1 MVSRLLDVMLS
12 ILALTLLSPL
22 FVVVGA
28 VIKMSTHGPVFF
40 RQTRVGLHGR
50 EFSIVKFRT
59 MTALTGA
66 ESGIFR
72 PGNTNRC
79 TWVGGILRASKID
92 ELPQFWNVLKG
103 EMSLVGPRPE
113 VRSWV
118 NEYPER
124 WAFVHT
130 VKPGITD
137 PASIK
142 YRNEEKI
149 LAASDD
155 PEETYREEILPR
167 KLDLYEDYAK
177 SKSVSNDIR
186 LLGKTLIAL
195 FQFKR

>member
-1 MVSRLLDVMLS
+1 M
-12 ILALTLLSPL
+12 
-22 FVVVGA
+22 
-28 VIKMSTHGPVFF
+28 
-40 RQTRVGLHGR
+40 
-50 EFSIVKFRT
+50 
-59 MTALTGA
+59 
-66 ESGIFR
+66 
-72 PGNTNRC
+72 
-79 TWVGGILRASKID
+79 
-92 ELPQFWNVLKG
+92 
-103 EMSLVGPRPE
+103 
-113 VRSWV
+113 

-124 WAFVHT
+124 WAFVHN